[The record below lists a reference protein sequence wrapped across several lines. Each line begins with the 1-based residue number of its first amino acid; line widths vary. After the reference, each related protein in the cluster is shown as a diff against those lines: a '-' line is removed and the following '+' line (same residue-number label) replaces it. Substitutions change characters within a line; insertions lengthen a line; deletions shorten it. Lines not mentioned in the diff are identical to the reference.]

1 MRNQDGKTI
10 STHKPAVL
18 SFAAGLFGILSF
30 FLMFNWKYGEYLIAP
45 TLLFAVISLT
55 AGLISVRR
63 MKFSGE
69 KPFAKSKILLTIFGI
84 LLGTCIL
91 LWFLVAVFTHY

>member
-1 MRNQDGKTI
+1 MRNREGK
-10 STHKPAVL
+10 STSIDKITVL
-18 SFAAGLFGILSF
+18 SFTAGLLGILSF

-55 AGLISVRR
+55 AGLVSVRR
-63 MKFSGE
+63 MKTSGE
-69 KPFAKSKILLTIFGI
+69 KPHAEPKIFLTGFGI
-84 LLGTCIL
+84 LLGACIL